1 VQRWSGPDEDLDDLR
16 PVDVYSRD
24 GELLFHGQI
33 AARFAIHDDQSPAW
47 MGIREDSV
55 RGLET
60 NPDTKEWRVV
70 SFRLRVPAQQE

>member
-1 VQRWSGPDEDLDDLR
+1 
-16 PVDVYSRD
+16 
-24 GELLFHGQI
+24 
-33 AARFAIHDDQSPAW
+33 